1 MLVDEACS
9 HSYELAAKVGNVKS
23 QSMHCS
29 KYCGKDSDWF
39 RGGSD
44 PSRFLPPVKSN
55 PRFGA
60 YDRNTAEYSGDR
72 AALRE
77 GTWAGRLSRCSHSAG
92 SLGVTQCFYGDR
104 SVRSLWRGVG
114 AISSAW

>member
-23 QSMHCS
+23 QRMHWS

-39 RGGSD
+39 REGSD
-44 PSRFLPPVKSN
+44 PSRFLPPVMSN

-60 YDRNTAEYSGDR
+60 YDRNTPEYSGDR
-72 AALRE
+72 AALNER
-77 GTWAGRLSRCSHSAG
+77 TWAGRLSGCSHA
-92 SLGVTQCFYGDR
+92 LQA
-104 SVRSLWRGVG
+104 LWL
-114 AISSAW
+114 